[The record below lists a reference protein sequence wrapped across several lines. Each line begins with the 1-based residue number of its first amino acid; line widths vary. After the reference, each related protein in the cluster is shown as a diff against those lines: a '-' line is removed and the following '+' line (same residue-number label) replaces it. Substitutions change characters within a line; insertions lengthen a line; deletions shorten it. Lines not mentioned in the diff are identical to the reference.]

1 MLSKTTTNN
10 LRELASLL
18 GEEGVKSSDIHKC
31 LEQCWEKYN
40 EIEMDPGTPGEV
52 CQQTRKILEEI
63 TVALEALEAGAIT
76 EKEFNRIKTRVF
88 EE

>member
-1 MLSKTTTNN
+1 MSKTTTNN

-18 GEEGVKSSDIHKC
+18 AEEGVKSSDIHKC
-31 LEQCWEKYN
+31 LEQCWEEYN
-40 EIEMDPGTPGEV
+40 EIEMDPDTPSDV
-52 CQQTRKILEEI
+52 CQQTRMVLEEI

-76 EKEFNRIKTRVF
+76 AKEFNRIKTKVF

>member
-1 MLSKTTTNN
+1 MNN

-18 GEEGVKSSDIHKC
+18 EEESGKSNDIHKC
-31 LEQCWEKYN
+31 LEQCWEEYEK
-40 EIEMDPGTPGEV
+40 IERDQDTPSEV
-52 CQQTRKILEEI
+52 CQKARIVLEEI

-76 EKEFNRIKTRVF
+76 VKEFNRIKTRVF